1 MRKITKQLLVLILFT
16 VSIKQFAQTTNG
28 TGLPGDDLIFYEDMR
43 YTTGV
48 SGFEVTISEATL
60 TPSGNS
66 SIPADGLTAGE
77 IGYIRPDNNYPAGD
91 VRDNRSLRIQANDGS
106 ANYDTD
112 VWVVVNSIDLSS
124 YDSGSKFFTFS
135 TRTTFREDG
144 GANLDTDT
152 SVLYATDFVTGTD
165 PTTVTWTPIT
175 TTPVADS
182 AEMGADG
189 VWTTQ
194 TVDLSEITCGTQFA
208 IAIRRQ
214 SSANGPVGG
223 AFDSGTNRN
232 GTFNISDLT
241 YTGSTTP
248 LLSVNKPFL
257 VDGISLYPNPVKNQ
271 LNIRSLNPNI
281 IIKNVHLIDITGK
294 TIYKS
299 GFNEV
304 INVSRFS
311 KGIYILK
318 LEDIK
323 GNLLTKKIILN

>member
-1 MRKITKQLLVLILFT
+1 MKKITKQLFILMLLS
-16 VSIKQFAQTTNG
+16 VSAKEYAQTANA

-43 YTTGV
+43 YATGA
-48 SGFEVTISEATL
+48 SGFTVTTTEATL

-66 SIPADGLTAGE
+66 SIPVDGLSAGE

-91 VRDNRSLRIQANDGS
+91 ARDNRSLRIQANDGS
-106 ANYDTD
+106 TNYATD
-112 VWVVVNSIDLSS
+112 VWIVVNSIDLSA

-144 GANLDTDT
+144 GSNLDTDT

-175 TTPVADS
+175 TSPVADS

-194 TVDLSEITCGTQFA
+194 SVDLSEITCGTQFA

-214 SSANGPVGG
+214 SSLNGPTGG
-223 AFDSGTNRN
+223 VFDSATNRN

-248 LLSVNKPFL
+248 LLSINNSFL
-257 VDGISLYPNPVKNQ
+257 VEGISVYPNPVKSQ
-271 LNIRSLNPNI
+271 LNIKSLNPNI
-281 IIKNVHLIDITGK
+281 TIKNVQLIDITGK
-294 TIYKS
+294 TVYNKDFS
-299 GFNEV
+299 EL
-304 INVSRFS
+304 INVSQFS
-311 KGIYILK
+311 KGLYILK
-318 LEDIK
+318 LKDK
-323 GNLLTKKIILN
+323 NGDLLIKKIVLN